1 MGAALRDYLVKAQN
15 FCFIPCGNV
24 RPFLVQ
30 IRLGS
35 PALRQ
40 KALRDAAHFGY
51 LLGERHQ
58 QEFEECVMF
67 IAMNR
72 FKVKTGSEHDF
83 QQVWLKRDSHL
94 DRVPGFIEF
103 HLLKGPE
110 QDGYV
115 LYASHTKWRSEADFL
130 AWTQS
135 EAFRKA
141 HASAGGNKQLYLG
154 HPEFEGFTS
163 LQKVKAKG
171 AETIAAE

>member
-1 MGAALRDYLVKAQN
+1 
-15 FCFIPCGNV
+15 
-24 RPFLVQ
+24 
-30 IRLGS
+30 
-35 PALRQ
+35 
-40 KALRDAAHFGY
+40 
-51 LLGERHQ
+51 
-58 QEFEECVMF
+58 MF

-83 QQVWLKRDSHL
+83 EQVWLKRDSHL

-171 AETIAAE
+171 AETIAAQ